1 MTIIC
6 AYTDGKSTWLGSDT
20 AGTAQMGNSILPS
33 DVGSK
38 WTIRNG
44 WAFGMVGD
52 EVAGI
57 MVHEKADMLFD
68 GLSESQTP
76 AALFAQRLRP
86 VFREYG
92 FVSDRGRLSVP
103 NWENSGILA
112 TAGYFWDFDGTTA
125 YTLKPAGELFAR
137 GGAMPL
143 GLAAA
148 WAYQRGQPS
157 ATPETLI
164 DVALDAAA
172 RFDVQ
177 IRGKWV
183 GKL

>member
-20 AGTAQMGNSILPS
+20 AGIANMGHSLYPC
-33 DVGSK
+33 DAGSK
-38 WTIRNG
+38 WVIRHG
-44 WAFGMVGD
+44 WAFGCVGD
-52 EVAGI
+52 NLFDCVVRENA
-57 MVHEKADMLFD
+57 EKLFD
-68 GLSESQTP
+68 GLATSQTP
-76 AALFAQRLRP
+76 AGLFAWRLRP
-86 VFREYG
+86 LFVEYG
-92 FVSDRGRLSVP
+92 FMPVKRDESCP
-103 NWENSGILA
+103 QWQNSGILA
-112 TAGYFWDFDGTTA
+112 TAGYFWDFEGTTA

-137 GGAMPL
+137 GCAMPL
-143 GLAAA
+143 ALGAA